1 MQELSSE
8 REGKHDCSV
17 TPIRNKLA
25 IPHSKN
31 LVNKMAIRNLGKY
44 QLWKGILDRLF
55 GLLATIALSP
65 FIILIAIL
73 IGIDSPGNPIFRQ
86 ERIGKEGRRFFIYKF
101 RTMHIEHDDSA
112 YEAFLQGYVGGDTD
126 RGTWKK
132 IKENLNQSRTE
143 NVTRIG
149 AILRK
154 TNLDELPQLFNLV
167 KGEMSLVGPRP
178 DIPFTVAMYKDHHRD
193 RLGVTPGITGLWQVS
208 GRKKVSF
215 KDMVR
220 LDIEYIKRQSLLLDI
235 KILFLTVFTV
245 LKGEGS

>member
-1 MQELSSE
+1 MQELSNEHE
-8 REGKHDCSV
+8 RRYDSSSV
-17 TPIRNKLA
+17 PFWNKLLA
-25 IPHSKN
+25 ACSIRVQHKPR
-31 LVNKMAIRNLGKY
+31 IRNLRKY
-44 QLWKGILDRLF
+44 QLWKGIFDRLF

-167 KGEMSLVGPRP
+167 RGEMSLVGPRP
-178 DIPFTVAMYKDHHRD
+178 DIPFTVAMYKDHHCA

-235 KILFLTVFTV
+235 KILFLTVFTI